1 MKTVIQRV
9 TQASVTV
16 DGVITGSIG
25 VGALL
30 LVGVEEGDTQ
40 ADADATADKVAKMRF
55 FPGET
60 PMDKTLTDMAAS
72 CLVVSQFTLAANI
85 KKGNRP
91 SFTRALHPELAEP
104 LYLRVVERLQSA
116 GIAIATGTFGAHMD
130 VALVNDGPVTLL
142 IETRSGKIL

>member
-30 LVGVEEGDTQ
+30 LVGVEAGDTQ
-40 ADADATADKVAKMRF
+40 ADADATADKIAKMRF

-60 PMDKTLTDMAAS
+60 PMDKTLTDMSAS
-72 CLVVSQFTLAANI
+72 CLVVSQFTLAAHI

-116 GIAIATGTFGAHMD
+116 GITIATGTFGAHMD

>member
-25 VGALL
+25 AGALL
-30 LVGVEEGDTQ
+30 LVGFEEGDTQ
-40 ADADATADKVAKMRF
+40 ADADTTADKVAKMRF

-104 LYLRVVERLQSA
+104 LYLRVVEKLRSA
-116 GIAIATGTFGAHMD
+116 GITIATGTFGAHMD

-142 IETRSGKIL
+142 LETRGGKIL